1 MVVPLDVL
9 DALGSP
15 VKMNGAKLPAKM
27 LVHSVPLGE
36 THSITVKVM
45 NTHTSNLTIRGDV
58 GMAIDCIDRVVIKK
72 KLLALNF
79 VMVGG
84 PGATIRLGVTNEV
97 GKVWIMGWVTSTWTG
112 LPAAAKTQI

>member
-1 MVVPLDVL
+1 MVPLDIL

-15 VKMNGAKLPAKM
+15 LKMIGGKLPAKL
-27 LVHSVPLGE
+27 LVHSVPIGE

-45 NTHTSNLTIRGDV
+45 NTYTSNLTVRGDV
-58 GMAIDCIDRVVIKK
+58 GAAIDCIDRVVIKK

-84 PGATIRLGVTNEV
+84 PGATIRLGVTNAE
-97 GKVWIMGWVTSTWTG
+97 GKVWIMGWVTSDWTG
-112 LPAAAKTQI
+112 LPTAAKARI